1 MELPDRGRV
10 HLVARRGRQVLLH
23 LGTCE
28 LLEFPPEPRL
38 ALAFD
43 ADGFAYMTGGAEDP
57 QWAGDLF
64 AKKIV
69 QQEGLGFVMVDGGIM
84 HLHAGCMLAT
94 QRTASQLLDRRR
106 GEEFDSVRFQVGN
119 ARPQLRMVGVVVYV
133 EDARL
138 C

>member
-1 MELPDRGRV
+1 MGRGPLRQKDRA
-10 HLVARRGRQVLLH
+10 ARRA
-23 LGTCE
+23 
-28 LLEFPPEPRL
+28 RL
-38 ALAFD
+38 CD
-43 ADGFAYMTGGAEDP
+43 SG
-57 QWAGDLF
+57 
-64 AKKIV
+64 
-69 QQEGLGFVMVDGGIM
+69 GGIM
-84 HLHAGCMLAT
+84 HLRAGCMLAT